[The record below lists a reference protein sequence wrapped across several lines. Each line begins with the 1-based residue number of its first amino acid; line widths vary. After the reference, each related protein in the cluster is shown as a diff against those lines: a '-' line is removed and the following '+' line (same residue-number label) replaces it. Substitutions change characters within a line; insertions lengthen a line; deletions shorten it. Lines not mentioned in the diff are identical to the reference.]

1 MNTLAAVSMGYFI
14 SSAIKDSTTA
24 LILSPVLAMPL
35 MLVGGLYA
43 NADIMPIY
51 ITVFSYISPM
61 MYAFNNLAKLEF
73 SNSPYP
79 AA

>member
-51 ITVFSYISPM
+51 ITVFSYISPL
-61 MYAFNNLAKLEF
+61 MYAFNNLA
-73 SNSPYP
+73 
-79 AA
+79 